1 MTGGIGLWLGGLTL
15 LAVYTLLSFL
25 YIAGAMLTPAIV
37 ERIRLARPRRLGPFL
52 ALAADLPRVQP
63 SLRLGRLAC
72 LMLLMGLASVRGL
85 PLLDEWLRD
94 AVWKGWRL
102 WVFAGALLLT
112 SLLFSAISFLLG
124 EILPRRSLGTS
135 GPRLLLIVAPWLR
148 LYVRLLSPLV
158 ALLEGVATVFLR
170 LFGLKETAAPKV
182 SREEI
187 ESLVDLGT
195 AEGLLEPVEKH
206 LLKETL
212 RLSDRTVR
220 QIMRPKV
227 DLDAA
232 DVDTPPEEILG
243 VVAMAG
249 YSRLPVYKGSLDGI
263 LGYVHTKDVLRQF
276 HMGWSV
282 DLRKLARPAL
292 FVPET
297 MTLDRLLVLFREK
310 RDQLAIV
317 VDEYGATEGMVTL
330 EDVIDELVGGL
341 DPGAN
346 VLDDPGLV
354 AREDGSWLVDGQMSL
369 AEFLDAIRA
378 ESLVAE
384 APKTVTSV
392 AGLILE
398 QLGHLPS
405 TGEKTE
411 WQGLS
416 LEVVDMDKQRI
427 DRVLVHWTL

>member
-1 MTGGIGLWLGGLTL
+1 MSGGYGFWLGGLAL
-15 LAVYTLLSFL
+15 LATYTLLSFF
-25 YIAGAMLTPAIV
+25 YIAGALLTPSSIARV
-37 ERIRLARPRRLGPFL
+37 RLTRSPRLPDL
-52 ALAADLPRVQP
+52 LSLYADLRNVQP
-63 SLRLGRLAC
+63 ALRLGRVAC
-72 LMLLMGLASVRGL
+72 LILLVGTVAVRGV
-85 PLLDEWLRD
+85 PVLDEALSDPAMR
-94 AVWKGWRL
+94 GWRL
-102 WVFAGALLLT
+102 PVMTGVLVLFAFAFASGA
-112 SLLFSAISFLLG
+112 FLLG
-124 EILPRRSLGTS
+124 EILPRRTLGTAA
-135 GPRLLLIVAPWLR
+135 PRLLLSASRWLR
-148 LYVRLLSPLV
+148 LYVRMMTPLV
-158 ALLEGVATVFLR
+158 MALNGLATIAFR
-170 LFGLKETAAPKV
+170 FTGFRESAAPRV

-195 AEGLLEPVEKH
+195 EEGLLEPVEKH

-249 YSRLPVYKGSLDGI
+249 YSRLPVYRGSLDGI
-263 LGYVHTKDVLRQF
+263 LGYVHTKDVLRQY
-276 HMGWSV
+276 HMGWGV
-282 DLRKLARPAL
+282 DLRRLARPAV

-317 VDEYGATEGMVTL
+317 VDEYGATQGMVTL

-341 DPGAN
+341 DPSACLLDEP
-346 VLDDPGLV
+346 VLVTRD
-354 AREDGSWLVDGQMSL
+354 DGSWLVDGQMPL
-369 AEFLDAIRA
+369 AEFLDAIDA
-378 ESLVAE
+378 ESLAAE

-398 QLGHLPS
+398 QLGHLP
-405 TGEKTE
+405 TVGEKSE
-411 WQGLS
+411 WRGLS
-416 LEVVDMDKQRI
+416 FEVVDMDKQRI
-427 DRVLVHWTL
+427 DRVLVRWK

>member
-1 MTGGIGLWLGGLTL
+1 MSGSFGFWLGSLAL
-15 LAVYTLLSFL
+15 LAMYAVLSIF
-25 YIAGAMLTPAIV
+25 YIAGALLTPAS
-37 ERIRLARPRRLGPFL
+37 LARMRLTRSRRLPDLL
-52 ALAADLPRVQP
+52 ALYADQRTVQP
-63 SLRLGRLAC
+63 ALRLGRIAC
-72 LMLLMGLASVRGL
+72 LMLFVGVVALHAVPSIDQWLNGPGVRS
-85 PLLDEWLRD
+85 
-94 AVWKGWRL
+94 WRL
-102 WVFAGALLLT
+102 WAHAAILLAGALGVA
-112 SLLFSAISFLLG
+112 SIAFLLG
-124 EILPRRSLGTS
+124 EIIPRRTLGS
-135 GPRLLLIVAPWLR
+135 AGPRILLTVSPWLR
-148 LYVRLLSPLV
+148 LYVRLLTPLV
-158 ALLEGVATVFLR
+158 LLLNGFVTAFFRVTGV
-170 LFGLKETAAPKV
+170 KESEPPRV

-195 AEGLLEPVEKH
+195 EEGLLEPVEKH

-232 DVDTPPEEILG
+232 DVDTPPDEILG

-276 HMGWSV
+276 HMGWGV
-282 DLRKLARPAL
+282 DLRKLARPAV

-297 MTLDRLLVLFREK
+297 MTLDRLLVLFRER

-317 VDEYGATEGMVTL
+317 VDEYGATQGMVTL

-341 DPGAN
+341 DTSEVTIDEP
-346 VLDDPGLV
+346 VLV
-354 AREDGSWLVDGQMSL
+354 TREDGSWLVDGQMALS
-369 AEFLDAIRA
+369 EFLDAIHA
-378 ESLVAE
+378 ETLVPE
-384 APKTVTSV
+384 APRTITSV

-398 QLGHLPS
+398 QLGHLPT

-411 WQGLS
+411 WQGL
-416 LEVVDMDKQRI
+416 LFEVVDMDKQRI
-427 DRVLVHWTL
+427 DRVLVKWK

>member
-1 MTGGIGLWLGGLTL
+1 MAGGIGLWLGSLAL

-25 YIAGAMLTPAIV
+25 YIACALLTPATI
-37 ERIRLARPRRLGPFL
+37 ERIRLARPRRLGDFL
-52 ALAADLPRVQP
+52 AIATDLPHVQP
-63 SLRLGRLAC
+63 SLRLGRNAC

-85 PLLDEWLRD
+85 PLLDEWLRG
-94 AVWKGWRL
+94 AIWGGWRL
-102 WVFAGALLLT
+102 WIFAGILLLT
-112 SLLFSAISFLLG
+112 SLSVAAVSFLLG
-124 EILPRRSLGTS
+124 EILPRRMLGTS
-135 GPRLLLIVAPWLR
+135 GPRLLLTVAPWLR
-148 LYVRLLSPLV
+148 LYVRILSPLV
-158 ALLEGVATVFLR
+158 ALLEAVSTIFLR
-170 LFGLKETAAPKV
+170 VFGLRETAPPRV

-263 LGYVHTKDVLRQF
+263 LGYVHTKDVLRQY
-276 HMGWSV
+276 HMGWGV
-282 DLRKLARPAL
+282 DLRKLARPAV

-354 AREDGSWLVDGQMSL
+354 ARDDGSWLVDGQMPL
-369 AEFLDAIRA
+369 AEFLDAIHA
-378 ESLVAE
+378 ESLAAE

-398 QLGHLPS
+398 QLGHLPA

-416 LEVVDMDKQRI
+416 FEVVDMDKQRI
-427 DRVLVHWTL
+427 DRILVRWTL